1 MARHYTR
8 YMKDESE
15 VSYGRGDNRPD
26 AGYFLRSTLDRYIRI
41 AHAQRN
47 VNQLKFL
54 ADCGDAYSK
63 TSAIF
68 AAVQRTASIEVVAGT
83 LQNQTYAWVHAVPA
97 RNLLRS

>member
-1 MARHYTR
+1 
-8 YMKDESE
+8 MKDESE

-41 AHAQRN
+41 ARAERN

-68 AAVQRTASIEVVAGT
+68 AAVLRAASIEVVAGT
-83 LQNQTYAWVHAVPA
+83 LQKS
-97 RNLLRS
+97 NLCVGTRRSGKELTAILDVS